1 MVTDYIKPDEMDC
14 VLMALMPVNRLVC
27 RVCLATGYRVGD
39 VLALTRDQVA
49 RACDTG
55 RLSLIEDKTSKR
67 RAVSVSKVL
76 MREVLAQSGSAYAFP
91 HRDDARRHRTRQ
103 AVFKDVKKAAK
114 ALRIRDNVAPH
125 SLRKIYAVKKYRA
138 SGDIRRVRDALNHDN
153 ELVTLLYALADQ
165 LPVVKA
171 MRSAS
176 RGKSPKARAG
186 KPKA

>member
-39 VLALTRDQVA
+39 VLAITRDQVA
-49 RACDTG
+49 RACETG

-67 RAVSVSKVL
+67 RAVSVSKSL

-176 RGKSPKARAG
+176 RGKKPGARKGTPK
-186 KPKA
+186 P